1 MRLSYRAA
9 GLALIILVLS
19 ACGTVTGGAK
29 IDELE
34 TKNAQLQAT
43 IDIVGTPVL
52 TIMALEQYATQNV
65 VLQARLSQAENESL
79 AARAT
84 LTVLELSSGMAVAQP
99 TPAAPD
105 IAAAAG
111 GAQPQNQ
118 QTPFPAEAVP
128 VPTGTGSASLTQFSN
143 TVTASDRDQQDCPLG
158 VASTFSPDTST
169 IYVNTQINYLPA
181 GSTLSA
187 RWTANG
193 QLYFDDVECWIP
205 NQDYFNICAWCS
217 IVPESGLFETGDW
230 SVELLLNGQVMAQT
244 TFQVVDSTQQ
254 GTTGT
259 QGQSN
264 NPKGN

>member
-19 ACGTVTGGAK
+19 ACGSITGGDK

-84 LTVLELSSGMAVAQP
+84 LTVLELSNGMAVGQP
-99 TPAAPD
+99 TPLPPNVAVDPSN
-105 IAAAAG
+105 
-111 GAQPQNQ
+111 P
-118 QTPFPAEAVP
+118 QTPFAAEAVP
-128 VPTGTGSASLTQFSN
+128 VPTGTSTISTTQFSQ
-143 TVTASDRDQQDCPLG
+143 TVTATDRDQQDCPLG
-158 VASTFSPDTST
+158 ITSEFASDTNT
-169 IYVNTQINYLPA
+169 IFVNTRINYLPA

-187 RWTANG
+187 EWTVNG
-193 QLYFDDVECWIP
+193 DLFFDDVECWIP
-205 NQDYFNICAWCS
+205 NQDYFDICAFCS
-217 IVPESGLFETGDW
+217 IVPDNGLFESGQW
-230 SVELLLNGQVMAQT
+230 SVKLMLDGQLMSEAS
-244 TFQVVDSTQQ
+244 FQVVDSTQQ
-254 GTTGT
+254 GQEATPD
-259 QGQSN
+259 GQSTS
-264 NPKGN
+264 GN

>member
-99 TPAAPD
+99 TPAAPNVTAD
-105 IAAAAG
+105 SNNPPNQSTPLAPEAA
-111 GAQPQNQ
+111 PS
-118 QTPFPAEAVP
+118 
-128 VPTGTGSASLTQFSN
+128 PTSPGTANLTQFSQ
-143 TVTASDRDQQDCPLG
+143 TVTASDRDQQDCPVG
-158 VASTFSPDTST
+158 ITSTFSPDTDT

-187 RWTANG
+187 RWTVNG

-217 IVPESGLFETGDW
+217 IAPESGLFDTGEW
-230 SVELLLNGQVMAQT
+230 SVELMLNGQTMAQT
-244 TFQVVDSTQQ
+244 NFQVVDSTQQ
-254 GTTGT
+254 GGTGT
-259 QGQSN
+259 QNQST